1 MPVDVMDNLTITV
14 KHLSRGQQPDNYR
27 PHVWESEIT
36 ITGAKS
42 WDRLNDNQLKN
53 LIKALV
59 HPFTEEPSD
68 GSMDAHFRPRLTRL
82 TKVIARKPLDPE
94 LVLGPHR
101 EVWRARV
108 EIPYND

>member
-1 MPVDVMDNLTITV
+1 MADDLTITV

-27 PHVWESEIT
+27 PHVWEAEIT
-36 ITGAKS
+36 ITGSKS
-42 WDRLNDNQLKN
+42 WNRLTDSQLKD

-68 GSMDAHFRPRLTRL
+68 GSMDAHFRPRLKL
-82 TKVIARKPLDPE
+82 LAKLSEEQLSESK
-94 LVLGPHR
+94 LGPQR
-101 EVWRARV
+101 QVWRARI